1 MKKRNKIS
9 ILLFLLCVTQLS
21 LAQDTLLL
29 SHKQFMSIVRKYH
42 PLAFKYR
49 LENDRA
55 KAEVLKARGSF
66 DPVINAKD
74 GSKTLDGIDYYEET
88 NVGLEIPTWY
98 GIALNGSY
106 NYLEG
111 ERLNNSATRGGL
123 YQFGVT
129 IPLAK
134 GLIYDS
140 RRALLEQARHAR
152 QMTAAEQQV
161 LTNEL
166 LRDAENA
173 YWQWVKQYEIY
184 QVQRQVV
191 DINKKRLTLIQK
203 TYHYGERAAID
214 TTEAISQLRGFELE
228 QQEAY
233 LQYVKATMEL
243 SLYLWKDNQ
252 EPFELDQPLFPAE
265 QLTSSEAYS
274 AYPSLIQRL
283 DALPVNS
290 HLSVIYYQQKQN
302 MLESEQRLKWQS
314 FLPKIDLT
322 YNFLNKE
329 HYHVKHLPLFQNN
342 YQYGIKL
349 EVPLFLRQARADYR
363 QAKLKVTQ
371 NKLDA
376 DMKRQEINTK
386 IVNYSTEVVNYIS
399 QIDFAMQ
406 NVANYE
412 RLLRAEEMKYDNGES
427 SLFLINSRETKLI
440 EAKEKAIELRMKFLK
455 SYNELKLITENFDEI

>member
-1 MKKRNKIS
+1 MKKRNKI
-9 ILLFLLCVTQLS
+9 ILLLFILCVAQIS
-21 LAQDTLLL
+21 LAQDTLRL
-29 SHKQFMSIVRKYH
+29 SHKEFVWIVKQYH
-42 PLAFKYR
+42 PLAFRYR
-49 LENDRA
+49 LENDIA
-55 KAEVLKARGSF
+55 KAEVLQAKGSF
-66 DPVINAKD
+66 DPVLQVKE
-74 GSKTLDGIDYYEET
+74 GSKTIDGIDYYEESH
-88 NVGLEIPTWY
+88 VGIEIPTWY
-98 GIALNGSY
+98 GIELNGSY
-106 NYLEG
+106 KYLEG
-111 ERLNNSATRGGL
+111 ERLNNSATPGGL
-123 YQFGVT
+123 YQFGLT

-152 QMTAAEQQV
+152 QVTAAEQQV

-173 YWQWVKQYEIY
+173 YWQWVKQYELY
-184 QVQRQVV
+184 QVQKQAV
-191 DINKKRLTLIQK
+191 DINKKRLQLIQK
-203 TYHYGERAAID
+203 TYNYGEKAAID

-252 EPFELDQPLFPAE
+252 KPFELDRPMFPAV

-274 AYPSLIQRL
+274 TYPALIERL
-283 DALPVNS
+283 NALPVNS
-290 HLSVIYYQQKQN
+290 HLSVVYYQQKQN
-302 MLESEQRLKWQS
+302 ILESEQRLKWQS
-314 FLPKIDLT
+314 FLPKVDLT

-329 HYHVKHLPLFQNN
+329 HYHVRHLPLFQNN

-371 NKLDA
+371 NELDT
-376 DMKRQEINTK
+376 DIKRQEINTK
-386 IVNYSTEVVNYIS
+386 IVNYTTEVVNYIA
-399 QIDFAMQ
+399 QIDLATK

-412 RLLRAEEMKYDNGES
+412 RLLLAEEMKYDNGES
-427 SLFLINSRETKLI
+427 SLFLINSRENKLI
-440 EAKEKAIELRMKFLK
+440 EAREKAIELRMKFLK
-455 SYNELKLITENFDEI
+455 SYNELKLITESYDGI